1 MPAGAAERP
10 GGTCPSP
17 RCPAPTLQPPTRLL
31 PSSAPSLPMGSLS
44 LPFPRGPLPCYS
56 QSGLGDRSPGGLI
69 RPKGQRCHQRTACG
83 FCSQRALRSHL
94 PLGTNL
100 LQCRPGGDGVFG
112 EEQDRTQRLHCVPK
126 GKASGVAPA
135 SESHSQSSE
144 PLVGGGPASPT
155 ALGCWWRAPIGVEAA
170 GESRT
175 EQACLGLPHDLEPL
189 AQGAFPSSAASGP
202 CSHSRAPPLLSQLRA
217 CTVEGLALRPFRSL
231 PRGHTAAPVPTD
243 FIETPVSPVTLALR
257 PLPSLSRI
265 PSRASQ
271 FRLCAQGRPV

>member
-1 MPAGAAERP
+1 M
-10 GGTCPSP
+10 
-17 RCPAPTLQPPTRLL
+17 LL
-31 PSSAPSLPMGSLS
+31 PVGS
-44 LPFPRGPLPCYS
+44 GG
-56 QSGLGDRSPGGLI
+56 QVAGGLDST
-69 RPKGQRCHQRTACG
+69 KGAEMPPADSLWLLFSKSPSFPPPSWHEFASVQTGGRWGLWGRARQDTAASLCSEGQGFGCHPG
-83 FCSQRALRSHL
+83 FGIPLSVFRASRWGWPSKPHC
-94 PLGTNL
+94 LGVLVESTHWS
-100 LQCRPGGDGVFG
+100 GG
-112 EEQDRTQRLHCVPK
+112 R
-126 GKASGVAPA
+126 
-135 SESHSQSSE
+135 
-144 PLVGGGPASPT
+144 
-155 ALGCWWRAPIGVEAA
+155 

-231 PRGHTAAPVPTD
+231 PHGHTAAPVPTD